1 MDDISLGLW
10 CGRGVCSHCL
20 DAKNHLLSHRIVIQ
34 GSAYDGSD
42 LLLKIT
48 MLLSVSE
55 RLGISLDFLFFF
67 LMCGGELCK
76 VIKLAKSGD
85 YKMTMKR

>member
-20 DAKNHLLSHRIVIQ
+20 DAKNHLLSHCIVIQ

-67 LMCGGELCK
+67 LCVEENC
-76 VIKLAKSGD
+76 AK
-85 YKMTMKR
+85 